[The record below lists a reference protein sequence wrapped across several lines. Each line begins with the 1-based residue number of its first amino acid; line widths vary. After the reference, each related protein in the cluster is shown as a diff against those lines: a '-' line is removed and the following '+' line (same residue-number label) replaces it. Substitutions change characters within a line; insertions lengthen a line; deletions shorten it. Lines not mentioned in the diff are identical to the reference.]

1 MMREIREGRHNQGLE
16 RRKKKHKLL
25 EGAWNMKYIGWQ
37 DLHKAKQQWKNEKT
51 KRRLMGAR
59 WITYV
64 NILYNI
70 KQQDCCYISQNFN
83 WINHNNMNSNY
94 VSSLNWF
101 RCDWV
106 VYLKVYLFIWWDVN
120 QRILSKDEFL
130 FKLFDAVL
138 KDFLMRLASYSS
150 NTALVTFP
158 PSVGSSILILGPRQT
173 LECILVGS
181 VFPVRTEMV
190 SAHWKA
196 E

>member
-1 MMREIREGRHNQGLE
+1 
-16 RRKKKHKLL
+16 
-25 EGAWNMKYIGWQ
+25 
-37 DLHKAKQQWKNEKT
+37 
-51 KRRLMGAR
+51 MGAR

-70 KQQDCCYISQNFN
+70 KQQDCCYILQNFN

-130 FKLFDAVL
+130 FKLFDVVL
-138 KDFLMRLASYSS
+138 KDCLMRLASYSS

-181 VFPVRTEMV
+181 VFPVRTEKQNNTGKTRLTILQDFPRFLTCTSGFEVEFHRLVGELLRFLMCL
-190 SAHWKA
+190 W
-196 E
+196 